1 MLRIPRIDRVVL
13 TLSIDPKWFSVVID
27 NLHCTCIEYGYKCKA
42 YHKNHMQ
49 CWDAMMEIC
58 GERLRISIRQ
68 AYQYKWIEYSF
79 TGEIDFAAFQEKL
92 LLLQEYGL
100 GNALTQ
106 GRIKRL
112 ELALDLPGL
121 HTSALVCHCFGA
133 HSGFVKQNPAGTGVT
148 YYLGS
153 LDSNRQ
159 FVMYD
164 KNQQLRDMGKM
175 ATPGEMLRI
184 ELRLYRKEFPLA
196 HAAMHLEQSDL
207 FSKFCFAYRSAML
220 TKPTKIATWGML
232 INACIQQGAP
242 AALKAFPEQKKTFLN
257 HLRDSRLNV
266 APRFKDFAPAFS
278 RILAKT
284 KAMNPIDHVG
294 LPVPL

>member
-1 MLRIPRIDRVVL
+1 
-13 TLSIDPKWFSVVID
+13 
-27 NLHCTCIEYGYKCKA
+27 
-42 YHKNHMQ
+42 MQ
-49 CWDAMMEIC
+49 RWYTAAMMINTTKPSS
-58 GERLRISIRQ
+58 GSMGIL
-68 AYQYKWIEYSF
+68 AP
-79 TGEIDFAAFQEKL
+79 
-92 LLLQEYGL
+92 YG
-100 GNALTQ
+100 
-106 GRIKRL
+106 R
-112 ELALDLPGL
+112 
-121 HTSALVCHCFGA
+121 F
-133 HSGFVKQNPAGTGVT
+133 
-148 YYLGS
+148 
-153 LDSNRQ
+153 
-159 FVMYD
+159 
-164 KNQQLRDMGKM
+164 RDMGKM
-175 ATPGEMLRI
+175 AAPGEMLRI

-220 TKPTKIATWGML
+220 AKPTKIATWGML

-257 HLRDSRLNV
+257 HLRDSHLNV